1 MLDSTRVKDHS
12 LFKEKSMKAWE
23 EQMATRDAHY
33 ASIRRTKGASF
44 GKSVGKVNLI
54 TENVRE

>member
-12 LFKEKSMKAWE
+12 LFKEKSMEAWE

-54 TENVRE
+54 MENVRG

>member
-1 MLDSTRVKDHS
+1 VLDSTREDDHS
-12 LFKEKSMKAWE
+12 LFKKKSMKAWE

-33 ASIRRTKGASF
+33 ASIRRTRGASF

-54 TENVRE
+54 RDNIRE

>member
-1 MLDSTRVKDHS
+1 MKDHS

-54 TENVRE
+54 RDNIRE

>member
-1 MLDSTRVKDHS
+1 VKDHS

-33 ASIRRTKGASF
+33 ASIRRTRGASF

-54 TENVRE
+54 MENVRE